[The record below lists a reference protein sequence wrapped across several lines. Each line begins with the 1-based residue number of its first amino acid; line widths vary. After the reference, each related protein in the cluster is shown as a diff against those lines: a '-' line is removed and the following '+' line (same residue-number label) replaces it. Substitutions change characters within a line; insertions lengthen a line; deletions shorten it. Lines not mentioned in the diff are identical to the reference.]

1 MFMLTHFVSH
11 GPLRKGCCHG
21 TAVTGEL
28 TEFEL
33 LPIFTNIPIWEGSVL
48 SMENIVQPGIIEIE
62 PGLRL
67 RAFDGKYDFALDWY
81 QDPELVYLV
90 DGVRR
95 PYSRETLTAM
105 YAYLDQHG
113 ELYFIELK
121 REGRFV
127 PVGDVTFWQDDM
139 PIVLGDPACRG
150 KGIGRKVIGAL
161 IERAR
166 ALGFAYLR
174 VGEIYDWNLP
184 SQKCF
189 TAMGF
194 VPYEKTERGN
204 RYRLVLTCPH
214 ASSIIE

>member
-1 MFMLTHFVSH
+1 MR
-11 GPLRKGCCHG
+11 GIDWGC
-21 TAVTGEL
+21 TV
-28 TEFEL
+28 
-33 LPIFTNIPIWEGSVL
+33 PILTNILIWEGSAL
-48 SMENIVQPGIIEIE
+48 PMKDIVQPGIIDIE

-81 QDPELVYLV
+81 QDPELVYGV

-95 PYSRETLTAM
+95 SYSGATLTAM
-105 YAYLDQHG
+105 YAYLDRHG
-113 ELYFIELK
+113 ELYFIEIE

-139 PIVLGDPACRG
+139 PIVIGDPACRG
-150 KGIGRKVIGAL
+150 RGIGRKVVGAL

-166 ALGFAYLR
+166 SLGFAQLSVR
-174 VGEIYDWNLP
+174 EIYDWNAA

-194 VPYEKTERGN
+194 VPCEKTEKGS
-204 RYRLVLTCPH
+204 RYRLVLTRPH